1 MILWSA
7 RSGFAKRVVLSLAL
21 ALGIHTLWPCVAPG
35 LIEPALFVQPR
46 DSFRITDRNGLA
58 LRLTRPD
65 GEDRRWVRLE
75 DISPRLID
83 AFLATEDADFY
94 QHEGI
99 DWSAT
104 LRGSVSFLTPGR
116 RLSGGSTLSQQT
128 VKLVYGRPRG
138 LWDKPF
144 EMVRALALEEH
155 FTKREIL
162 EQYLNRVPFGDQIV
176 GVARA
181 SEAYFG
187 KAPSELSVGEAALLA
202 GIPQAPSATE
212 PRRHRDRAVR
222 RQRFVLH
229 RMRATGAIS
238 ETVLQSELSRFPR
251 IRHESTRP
259 WHAPRFVER
268 ILAGGEARSQSEL
281 RTSLDRALHTEA
293 RQLTAAA
300 VRQLRSR
307 GVQNGAAV
315 VLHNGTGEI
324 LAYVSAAAPRG
335 AGASLDLLRARRQ
348 PGSSLKPFVYELLF
362 ERGGHPAT
370 WLDDISTPM
379 TGAGGALFE
388 TQDYDGRE
396 RGPVLARFA
405 LASSLNLAAIDAA
418 RRAGSTRLAVRLE
431 ELGFDVGRAED
442 HGAGLAL
449 GGIDVSP
456 MQLARATQTLARF
469 GRRLEPTYA
478 PGALRS
484 GRRVMERN
492 AAALAVDV
500 LRDGD
505 ARRAAFGDDLE
516 DIAGGPF
523 GLKTGTSSAW
533 HDAWASAFDERF
545 SVVVWL
551 GDPAGEAMNEVS
563 GFEAAAPVAARILAA
578 ARARADL
585 YAGPGKAGDAP
596 PSEEALVCSL
606 SGARPAQSCPAAHLE
621 RFSPGDSP
629 THVCDVHEANG
640 DVRLPARYARWSA
653 AMRRTQDR
661 IRSDGEAPLRIAY
674 PTEGAQLLIDTRRA
688 PTIPLRAA
696 RGRDDVPAAFFV
708 DGRAAERWV
717 PTPGTHRI
725 TAAFEGERVSVEV
738 HVRSTRR

>member
-1 MILWSA
+1 MILWST
-7 RSGFAKRVVLSLAL
+7 RSGFAKRVVLALVL
-21 ALGIHTLWPCVAPG
+21 ALGVHTVWPTVAPG
-35 LIEPALFVQPR
+35 LIEPERFVQPR
-46 DSFRITDRNGLA
+46 DSFRITDRHGLA

-75 DISPRLID
+75 DVSPRLIE
-83 AFLATEDADFY
+83 AFLATEDANFY
-94 QHEGI
+94 EHEGV

-104 LRGSVSFLTPGR
+104 LRSSLSFITPGR

-128 VKLVYGRPRG
+128 VKMVYGRPHG

-155 FTKREIL
+155 FSKREIL

-187 KAPSELSVGEAALLA
+187 KAPSELTVGEAALLA

-212 PRRHRDRAVR
+212 PRRHRDRAIR

-238 ETVLQSELSRFPR
+238 ELVLQTELARFPR
-251 IRHESTRP
+251 IREESTRP
-259 WHAPRFVER
+259 WHAPRFVEGV
-268 ILAGGEARSQSEL
+268 LASGDPRSQSEL
-281 RTSLDRALHTEA
+281 RTSLDRQLHVEA

-300 VRQLRSR
+300 VRQLSGR
-307 GVQNGAAV
+307 GVRNGAAV

-324 LAYVSAAAPRG
+324 LAYVSAADPRG
-335 AGASLDLLRARRQ
+335 PGGSIDLLRAQRQ

-418 RRAGSTRLAVRLE
+418 RRAGSTRLAHRLDD
-431 ELGFDVGRAED
+431 LGFDVGRPED

-456 MQLARATQTLARF
+456 MQLARAVQTLARF
-469 GRRLEPTYA
+469 GRRLEPTHA
-478 PGALRS
+478 PSTLRS
-484 GRRVMERN
+484 GSRVMDRS
-492 AAALAVDV
+492 AAALAIDV

-516 DIAGGPF
+516 EIAGGPF

-545 SVVVWL
+545 TVVVWL
-551 GDPAGEAMNEVS
+551 GDPAGAAMNEVS
-563 GFEAAAPVAARILAA
+563 GFEAAAPVAARILAQ
-578 ARARADL
+578 ARAHQDL
-585 YAGPGKAGDAP
+585 YEGPGKAGDAP

-606 SGARPAQSCPAAHLE
+606 SGARPTQSCPAAHLE
-621 RFSPGDSP
+621 RFSPGESP
-629 THVCDVHEANG
+629 MHICDVHEANG
-640 DVRLPARYARWSA
+640 DIRLPARYARWSA
-653 AMRRTQDR
+653 AMRRTHDR
-661 IRSDGEAPLRIAY
+661 IAEENQAPLRIAY
-674 PTEGAQLLIDTRRA
+674 PTADAQLLVDGRRP

-696 RGRDDVPAAFFV
+696 RGRDDVPAEFFV
-708 DGRAAERWV
+708 DGRAVERWI
-717 PTPGTHRI
+717 PTAGTHQI
-725 TAAFEGERVSVEV
+725 TAALGEERVTVEV
-738 HVRSTRR
+738 QVRLIRR

>member
-1 MILWSA
+1 MLWSTH
-7 RSGFAKRVVLSLAL
+7 SGFAKRVVLSLAL
-21 ALGIHTLWPCVAPG
+21 ALVIHTLWPYAAPG

-46 DSFRITDRNGLA
+46 DSFRITDRQGLA

-75 DISPRLID
+75 DVSPRLIE

-94 QHEGI
+94 QHEGV

-104 LRGSVSFLTPGR
+104 LRGSVSFITPGR

-128 VKLVYGRPRG
+128 VKLVYGRPHG

-144 EMVRALALEEH
+144 EMLRALALEEH
-155 FTKREIL
+155 FSKREIL
-162 EQYLNRVPFGDQIV
+162 EQYINRVPFGDQIV

-212 PRRHRDRAVR
+212 PRRHRERAIR

-238 ETVLQSELSRFPR
+238 ETMLQSELARFPR
-251 IRHESTRP
+251 IRDESTRP

-268 ILAGGEARSQSEL
+268 VLASGERRSESEL
-281 RTSLDRALHTEA
+281 RTSLDRALHAEA
-293 RQLTAAA
+293 RDLTAAA

-315 VLHNGTGEI
+315 VLHNGTGEV
-324 LAYVSAAAPRG
+324 LAYVSAADPRG
-335 AGASLDLLRARRQ
+335 EGASLDLLRARRQ

-418 RRAGSTRLAVRLE
+418 RRAGSTRLALRLG

-469 GRRLEPTYA
+469 GRRLEPVYA
-478 PGALRS
+478 PGTLRS
-484 GRRVMERN
+484 GRRVMERS

-505 ARRAAFGDDLE
+505 ARRAAFGRDLE

-533 HDAWASAFDERF
+533 HDAWASAFDEHF

-551 GDPAGEAMNEVS
+551 GDPAGAAMNEVS

-578 ARARADL
+578 ARVRADL
-585 YAGPGKAGDAP
+585 YEGPGKAGDAP
-596 PSEEALVCSL
+596 SSEEALVCSL
-606 SGARPAQSCPAAHLE
+606 SGARPNQSCPAAHLE
-621 RFSPGDSP
+621 RFSPGGSP
-629 THVCDVHEANG
+629 AHVCDVHEANG

-661 IRSDGEAPLRIAY
+661 IATSGAAPLRIAY
-674 PTEGAQLLIDTRRA
+674 PTQGAQLLIDARRP

-696 RGRDDVPAAFFV
+696 RGRDDVSAEFFV
-708 DGRAAERWV
+708 DGRAVRRWV
-717 PTPGTHRI
+717 PTPGAHQI
-725 TAAFEGERVSVEV
+725 TAVFEGQRVSVEV
-738 HVRSTRR
+738 EVRSTRR